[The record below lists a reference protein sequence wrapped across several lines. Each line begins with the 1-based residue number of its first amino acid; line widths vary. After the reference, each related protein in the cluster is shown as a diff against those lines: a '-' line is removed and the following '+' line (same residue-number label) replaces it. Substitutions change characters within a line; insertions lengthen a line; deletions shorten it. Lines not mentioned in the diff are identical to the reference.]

1 MHRNAVRRPLSRTP
15 GARSRVLLLVVA
27 ALVLLHAVLLW
38 QRLDDRSIAR
48 PEVAIRW
55 IVAAAIAGAALLLR
69 RVSSGSRG
77 WIVFWLTVAL
87 LHLAGPA
94 GAVLTQA
101 VLTATPFLLM
111 FVAVAI
117 GVACGNA
124 PFLRAR
130 TSTVTCTPVIAS
142 VRDRAPPS
150 R

>member
-1 MHRNAVRRPLSRTP
+1 MA
-15 GARSRVLLLVVA
+15 LLFVVA

-48 PEVAIRW
+48 PEVAMRW
-55 IVAAAIAGAALLLR
+55 IVAAAIGGVALLLR
-69 RVSSGSRG
+69 RVATGSRI

-101 VLTATPFLLM
+101 VLTATPLLLI
-111 FVAVAI
+111 FVAIAI
-117 GVACGNA
+117 GVACGIA
-124 PFLRAR
+124 PFIRGR
-130 TSTVTCTPVIAS
+130 TSRVTFAPVIAA

>member
-1 MHRNAVRRPLSRTP
+1 MA
-15 GARSRVLLLVVA
+15 LLLIVA

-48 PEVAIRW
+48 PEVAVRW

-69 RVSSGSRG
+69 RVAMGSRA

-101 VLTATPFLLM
+101 VLTATPLLLM
-111 FVAVAI
+111 FVAVAM

-124 PFLRAR
+124 PFVGAR
-130 TSTVTCTPVIAS
+130 TSRVRCAPVIAS